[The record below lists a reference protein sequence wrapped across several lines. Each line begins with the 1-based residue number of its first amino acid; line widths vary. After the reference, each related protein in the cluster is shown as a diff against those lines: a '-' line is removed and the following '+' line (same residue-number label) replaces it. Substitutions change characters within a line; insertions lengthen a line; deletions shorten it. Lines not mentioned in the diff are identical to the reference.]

1 MAIIV
6 TSCATQRGFPPE
18 HQIVNFD
25 KMSTKLYRGAQ
36 PTRNGLEQLAALGV
50 KTVIN
55 LRQPG
60 DVFPDEEATVKA
72 LGMTYLSMPMSGVK
86 APTLEQMAEI
96 LTAIEKA
103 EGPVFVHCQFGC
115 DRTGIVVACWRIA
128 HGWSNEKALAE
139 AETYGISPLLVGFKD
154 FVRHF
159 GRTPN

>member
-1 MAIIV
+1 MASLIV
-6 TSCATQRGFPPE
+6 TSCTTQRGFPPE

-25 KMSTKLYRGAQ
+25 KMSTTLYRGAQ
-36 PTRNGLEQLAALGV
+36 PTRNGLEYLASIGV

-72 LGMTYLSMPMSGVK
+72 LGMTYVACPMSGVK

-96 LTAIEKA
+96 LAVIDKA
-103 EGPVFVHCQFGC
+103 TGPVFIHCQYGC
-115 DRTGIVVACWRIA
+115 DRTGTVVACWRIA

-139 AETYGISPLLVGFKD
+139 AEKYGISPLLVGLKD

-159 GRTPN
+159 GRTP